1 MADGAG
7 AILITF
13 VTFGG
18 GLTGEPDARWSVCR
32 ASLPG
37 PCQSEQMSSTDD
49 SQPGPA
55 PDSNQLPL
63 EDTLEERGTDDLLN
77 ESYSPPDRSRGP
89 HWGETPYEEA
99 VGEPHDAQLAEE
111 EPEDA
116 APPDPARQ
124 ADRAGRLAEGE
135 ESDEAEDVGVAGG
148 AATAEEAAMRL
159 VDEDGQAPPA
169 AATPEQP

>member
-1 MADGAG
+1 
-7 AILITF
+7 
-13 VTFGG
+13 
-18 GLTGEPDARWSVCR
+18 
-32 ASLPG
+32 
-37 PCQSEQMSSTDD
+37 MSSTDD
-49 SQPGPA
+49 TQPGPA

-63 EDTLEERGTDDLLN
+63 EDTLEERGTDDILN
-77 ESYSPPDRSRGP
+77 ESYSPPERSPGP

-99 VGEPHDAQLAEE
+99 VGEPLESELAAE

-116 APPDPARQ
+116 GPPDPARQ

-159 VDEDGQAPPA
+159 VDEEGQAPPGA
-169 AATPEQP
+169 VTPEQP